1 MHVLQGKQEIGGL
14 SLEMLGEEAGP
25 AGTGELVVDI
35 IKYFR
40 MTATKA
46 SLASLLFMGFA
57 SGVYAGSL
65 PSSLMCSNPGSASN
79 PVTTTSI
86 NANSCTDFSYSMVQ
100 GANDWQ
106 YGYYALGTADPAT
119 YVPGTNSFQQMGQAL
134 NGYYAVDFSHYW
146 TSMDAFG
153 AHPNSPDTD
162 LHNPPY
168 CVNEPANCGTGKD
181 GNPSPYHVEQWA
193 VRQFDIPTYFQGGS
207 VDINVSGQKDPRDI
221 FPGQNTDILVF
232 LTRNGAVSEIGS
244 LLVPSDASVVSMPTL
259 NLNLLPGDII
269 DFALTTT
276 ISQVNG
282 HTYTTDYSDGT
293 FELITL
299 TTVAP
304 EPASFA
310 LLGVGLAAL
319 GGWRMRKHRA
329 KRIT

>member
-1 MHVLQGKQEIGGL
+1 MGCLKYSAKAVVNL
-14 SLEMLGEEAGP
+14 SLGLLLAAGLAP
-25 AGTGELVVDI
+25 GLFAG
-35 IKYFR
+35 
-40 MTATKA
+40 A
-46 SLASLLFMGFA
+46 
-57 SGVYAGSL
+57 L
-65 PSSLMCSNPGSASN
+65 PSSLMCSNPGSGSN

-106 YGYYALGTADPAT
+106 YGYYALGSADPAT
-119 YVPGTNSFQQMGQAL
+119 YIPSSSSFQQMGQAF

-168 CVNEPANCGTGKD
+168 CVPDPANCGTGKD
-181 GNPSPYHVEQWA
+181 NNPSPYHVEQWA
-193 VRQFDIPTYFQGGS
+193 VRQFDIPSYFQGGS
-207 VDINVSGQKDPRDI
+207 VNINVSGQKDPRDMMA
-221 FPGQNTDILVF
+221 GQSTNILVF
-232 LTRNGAVSEIGS
+232 LDRNGTVSEVSS
-244 LLVPSDASVVSMPTL
+244 LLVPSNATVVSMPTL

-299 TTVAP
+299 TTAAP
-304 EPASFA
+304 EPATFA
-310 LLGVGLAAL
+310 MLGAGLLAL
-319 GGWRMRKHRA
+319 GGWRLRKR
-329 KRIT
+329 KTNRIP

>member
-1 MHVLQGKQEIGGL
+1 
-14 SLEMLGEEAGP
+14 
-25 AGTGELVVDI
+25 
-35 IKYFR
+35 
-40 MTATKA
+40 
-46 SLASLLFMGFA
+46 MGFIISYSSA
-57 SGVYAGSL
+57 AFKRLWMGLIALSVVSAVSAGAL
-65 PSSLMCSNPGSASN
+65 PSSLMCSNPGSATN

-106 YGYYALGTADPAT
+106 YGYYALGSANPAT
-119 YVPGTNSFQQMGQAL
+119 YIPTSSSFQQMGQAT
-134 NGYYAVDFSHYW
+134 NGFYAVDFSHYW

-168 CVNEPANCGTGKD
+168 CVNAPPNCGIGPD
-181 GNPSPYHVEQWA
+181 NNPSPYHVEQWA
-193 VRQFDIPTYFQGGS
+193 VRQFDIPSYFQGGS
-207 VDINVSGQKDPRDI
+207 VNINVSGQKDPRDVMA
-221 FPGQNTDILVF
+221 GQNTDILVF
-232 LTRNGAVSEIGS
+232 LDRGGVVSQVGS
-244 LLVPSDASVVSMPTL
+244 LLVPSNATVVSMPTL

-299 TTVAP
+299 NSIASVP
-304 EPASFA
+304 EPATFA
-310 LLGVGLAAL
+310 LFGAGIAAL
-319 GGWRMRKHRA
+319 AGWRLQRRKS
-329 KRIT
+329 KRIG